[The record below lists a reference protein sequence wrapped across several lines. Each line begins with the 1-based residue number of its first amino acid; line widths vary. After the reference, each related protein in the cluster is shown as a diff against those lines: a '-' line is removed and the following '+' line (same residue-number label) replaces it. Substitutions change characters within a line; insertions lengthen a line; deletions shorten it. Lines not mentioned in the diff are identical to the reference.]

1 MVKKIGL
8 RMLIL
13 VLFVTLMVI
22 MMASVAL
29 AASPP
34 PFIDPDVGMEAVEA
48 PADTSESV
56 AVSDVDEADP
66 GGFAI
71 FVIMLTLAVLI
82 ESLAEVVKAAI
93 SPATLPKWLWFLITS
108 IIGMALCV
116 LFKIDLFAALGFVG
130 GAAAVWV
137 SELLTGIAVGAGSG
151 FVHDIL
157 GKLTAAK
164 TTTLA
169 TTTLIGTTE
178 TTVKNDTQ
186 EQ

>member
-13 VLFVTLMVI
+13 VLFVTLMVS

-34 PFIDPDVGMEAVEA
+34 PLIDPDVGVETVEA
-48 PADTSESV
+48 P
-56 AVSDVDEADP
+56 DEADP
-66 GGFAI
+66 GGVAVFMM
-71 FVIMLTLAVLI
+71 MLTLAVLI
-82 ESLAEVVKAAI
+82 ESLAEVVKTAI
-93 SPATLPKWLWFLITS
+93 SPAKLPKWVWFLITS

-116 LFKIDLFAALGFVG
+116 LFKIDLFAALGFIG

-151 FVHDIL
+151 FVHDVL
-157 GKLTAAK
+157 GKLTAEK
-164 TTTLA
+164 SP
-169 TTTLIGTTE
+169 
-178 TTVKNDTQ
+178 
-186 EQ
+186 

>member
-1 MVKKIGL
+1 MKKIIGL
-8 RMLIL
+8 RLLVLIL
-13 VLFVTLMVI
+13 MVTLIVS
-22 MMASVAL
+22 MMASVAM

-34 PFIDPDVGMEAVEA
+34 PLMDPDVGAEVVET
-48 PADTSESV
+48 PADMSESV
-56 AVSDVDEADP
+56 AVSDEDEADP

-93 SPATLPKWLWFLITS
+93 APATLPKWVWFLITS

-164 TTTLA
+164 ST
-169 TTTLIGTTE
+169 
-178 TTVKNDTQ
+178 
-186 EQ
+186 